1 MLTISPQKQAYTRQ
15 DQADWVRH
23 WNAINSQEKGL
34 EKPIKLR
41 FPDIF
46 PIRSP
51 VLLRIAMVEPKT
63 IPVLCM
69 FPLQSI
75 PTSQKLLPPLTPS
88 Y

>member
-1 MLTISPQKQAYTRQ
+1 MLTISPQKRAYTRQ

-23 WNAINSQEKGL
+23 WNAINNQEKGP

-51 VLLRIAMVEPKT
+51 MLLRVAMVEPKT
-63 IPVLCM
+63 IPVLCT

-75 PTSQKLLPPLTPS
+75 PKSQKFPLELTPS

>member
-75 PTSQKLLPPLTPS
+75 PTSQKFLPQLTPS